1 MLSKS
6 ERQTLNTDF
15 YTALG
20 LMMQGS
26 VSEFG
31 TKVRWT
37 NYRTNVKDIYVRL
50 EADGKG
56 ARFFLDIQHKDAGIR
71 ALFYEQLTELKTL
84 LTNELAGEL
93 IWKES
98 VFKEDGSPISRV
110 EMRLEKGSLYDKTT
124 WPEMLGFLKNALI
137 GFDSF
142 WSQCFDI
149 FKALEE

>member
-6 ERQTLNTDF
+6 ERQALNSDF

-20 LMMQGS
+20 LMMQGN

-31 TKVRWT
+31 SKVRWT
-37 NYRTNVKDIYVRL
+37 NYRTNVKDIYIRL

-56 ARFFLDIQHKDAGIR
+56 ARFFLDFQHKDPGIR

-84 LTNELAGEL
+84 LTLELGEGV
-93 IWKES
+93 IWHEKT
-98 VFKEDGSPISRV
+98 FKEDGSAISRL
-110 EMRLEKGSLYDKTT
+110 ELRLEKGSLYDKST
-124 WPEMLGFLKNALI
+124 WPEMLVFLKESLLS
-137 GFDSF
+137 FDSF
-142 WSQCFDI
+142 WYQCFDI